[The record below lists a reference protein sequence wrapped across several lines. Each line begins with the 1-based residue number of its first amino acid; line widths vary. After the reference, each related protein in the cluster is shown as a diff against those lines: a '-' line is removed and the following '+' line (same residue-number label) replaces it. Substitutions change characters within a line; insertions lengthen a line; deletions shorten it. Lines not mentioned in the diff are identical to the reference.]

1 MFKITTVNHKWIM
14 IGMGL
19 ICLTGVGYFSPSLRF
34 DTTLINNPEA
44 FIKQISKQHFA
55 DSVVSTFPDYDV
67 HLSELAQRALSVYT
81 NSENVHVIVRTDLS
95 VSHENTIRR
104 DVLPDTSV
112 IRHERLQTKSDNIQ
126 VKDTTYDYSTL
137 TTKTDAYYYHIKK
150 MNVLVFLTQ
159 NPSISS
165 KVSDISQVREMIQS
179 SIGYD
184 ETRGDMLRLVQI
196 PHTMSQTTVVK
207 GQSIQIRQILAIVF
221 MCLFVVLVVGGVIIP
236 MCLSLIR
243 KKPTVCPKT
252 FIQKDGYHHQIVGH
266 MEENLILK
274 AQDLCRRMP
283 EAAVNI
289 IRNWLTWE
297 NRKNKENGSFSPAQ
311 KAAIVLLCLGDNCIR
326 HLFRKMTDAEIF
338 SLSRLMASL
347 GQVKALEIQPILL
360 SFCHSMNEPQD
371 IRETK
376 PLLETM
382 IKNTLPIDK
391 AAVLLKELKMQTTQK
406 TIWDKVNQVPT
417 SHLSSFLVQEYPQTS
432 AVILYH
438 LNTEKAAAVL
448 AEMDAK
454 TGAQILLRLSSLQDT
469 DKNNVHLI
477 ELNLEKQIDSLMIR
491 NNSVGE
497 KKAAAILSLLDKKTQ
512 GRYISSL
519 ERLSPQT
526 VGVLEKNILNFD
538 DLAHWSAKD
547 LIVLLKHIDNQT
559 LVLALSNAQNA
570 TKEAFSRVISP
581 QKWSKML
588 HQMRQMPTG
597 KIEDIDV
604 SQRAVIRIA
613 QQLIESKKCK
623 GTII

>member
-1 MFKITTVNHKWIM
+1 MFNIGKINHKFLM
-14 IGMGL
+14 IGLGL
-19 ICLTGVGYFSPSLRF
+19 VCLIGVGYFSPSLRL
-34 DTTLINNPEA
+34 DTITPNHHEN
-44 FIKQISKQHFA
+44 FIKQISKQHFSDA
-55 DSVVSTFPDYDV
+55 VVSTFPDYDY
-67 HLSELAQRALSVYT
+67 HLSEMAQRALSVYT
-81 NSENVHVIVRTDLS
+81 NSENIHVIVRTDLS
-95 VSHENTIRR
+95 VSHEDTVRR
-104 DVLPDTSV
+104 DVFPETSV
-112 IRHERLQTKSDNIQ
+112 IRRQLTTTQENNVVI
-126 VKDTTYDYSTL
+126 KDATYDYSTV
-137 TTKTDAYYYHIKK
+137 TTKTQAYYYHIKK
-150 MNVLVFLTQ
+150 MNVLIFLTQ
-159 NPSISS
+159 HHQSS
-165 KVSDISQVREMIQS
+165 LVVDKSKIQEIIQT

-184 ETRGDMLRLVQI
+184 INRGDLLRLIEI
-196 PHTMSQTTVVK
+196 PHSISHMTFTNNRN
-207 GQSIQIRQILAIVF
+207 IQIRQIFAIIF
-221 MCLFVVLVVGGVIIP
+221 MCLLGILIVSGVLIP
-236 MCLSLIR
+236 LCISLGRKQPVMCQ
-243 KKPTVCPKT
+243 KA
-252 FIQKDGYHHQIVGH
+252 FAQKDGYHHQIVGH

-274 AQDLCRRMP
+274 AQDLCMRMP

-289 IRNWLTWE
+289 LRNWLSWE

-326 HLFRKMTDAEIF
+326 HLFKKMTDTEIF

-347 GQVKALEIQPILL
+347 GQVKAIEIQPILL

-376 PLLETM
+376 PLIETV
-382 IKNTLPIDK
+382 IRNTLPIDK
-391 AAVLLKELKMQTTQK
+391 AAVLLKELKIQTTQK

-417 SHLSSFLVQEYPQTS
+417 SHLSSFLLQEYPQTS

-438 LNTEKAAAVL
+438 LTTEKAAAVL

-454 TGAQILLRLSSLQDT
+454 TGAQILLRLSSLQYM
-469 DKNNVHLI
+469 DKNNIHMI
-477 ELNLEKQIDSLMIR
+477 ELNLEKQIDSLMKR
-491 NNSVGE
+491 VNGVGE
-497 KKAAAILSLLDKKTQ
+497 KKASAILSLLDKKTQ

-538 DLAHWSAKD
+538 DLAHWHSKD
-547 LIVLLKHIDNQT
+547 LIILLKHIDNQT
-559 LVLALSNAQNA
+559 LVLALSNARNA

-588 HQMRQMPTG
+588 NQMRQMPIG
-597 KIEDIDV
+597 KIEDIDM